1 MLDLVGTRVDRYD
14 VISQLGQGGFGA
26 VYRAR
31 HAVVGNEVALKVLWP
46 DHADDPR
53 KVERFVREARAAAS
67 LGHPNIV
74 RVLDAGTTDG
84 VTFLAMELLPGR
96 DLESAIEA
104 RGPLPVRE
112 SVAILRQVLDALQA
126 AHGRGIVH
134 RDLKPANVFLVGDRD
149 ATQVRLLD
157 FGISKMQHESK
168 LTDSGMILGTPAFM
182 APEQVEGR
190 ADARA
195 DVFAAGAMLYAM
207 LAGRP
212 PFSGTGF
219 EVLTRRMAGEREPPL
234 GELVPGLPPWIL
246 AAVRRAMAPDPDARF
261 SSATAMSEALE
272 GRLDAAAGV
281 ATLPAHASM
290 PPRVRPRRGAWIG
303 VGLLAVLF
311 SLGLG
316 VLGVLGVALWRRAPE
331 PEPAAEALSPVAAE
345 PVPDVI
351 PVVPVSVPAPT
362 LSGDTA
368 TLAEDEVAPPE
379 TRSER
384 LRPGNPRGVAYT
396 FVRFVSRA
404 PRSTL
409 LAALNRARPA
419 VSACHRGRR
428 DAVSVSLVATLGGEI
443 SIAQPHATRHSSDLG
458 VARCVA
464 EAIRGAGPLRLGPQQ
479 TVIADLD
486 VVVPAP

>member
-1 MLDLVGTRVDRYD
+1 VLDLVGTRVDRYD

-53 KVERFVREARAAAS
+53 KVERFVREARAAAT

-74 RVLDAGTTDG
+74 RVLDAGTADG

-96 DLESAIEA
+96 DLESAIET

-112 SVAILRQVLDALQA
+112 SVAILRQVLGALEA
-126 AHGRGIVH
+126 AHARGIVH

-157 FGISKMQHESK
+157 FGISKMQGESK

-261 SSATAMSEALE
+261 PSAAAMSEALE
-272 GRLDAAAGV
+272 GRLGAAVAE
-281 ATLPAHASM
+281 ATLPAQASM
-290 PPRVRPRRGAWIG
+290 APRVRPRRGAWIG

-316 VLGVLGVALWRRAPE
+316 VLGVLGVALWKRTPE
-331 PEPAAEALSPVAAE
+331 PQPAAEAPWPVAAD

-362 LSGDTA
+362 LAGTPGS
-368 TLAEDEVAPPE
+368 EDEVPPE
-379 TRSER
+379 TRSDR
-384 LRPGNPRGVAYT
+384 LRPGNPHGVAYT

-443 SIAQPHATRHSSDLG
+443 SIAQPHATRHSSNLG